1 MKTACILL
9 VIIIFTS
16 CSQIPEYDV
25 IIRNGSIYDGS
36 GNKSYKADVAL
47 KGDTI
52 AAIGDLSN
60 SKGIT
65 EIDASGLAV
74 RPGFINML
82 SWANESL
89 IEDGKSQSDIRQGV
103 TLEVMGEG
111 WSMGPLNDKMK
122 KEMVEEEGDI
132 KYDVRWTTL
141 DEYLKYLVDK
151 GISCNV
157 ASFVGAGSV
166 RIYVIGYEDRAP
178 NNEELAKMKDLVK
191 QAMEDGAL
199 GVGSALIYAPNFYA
213 KTDELVE
220 LCKTASEYGGMYIS
234 HIRSEGNQLLQAA
247 DELIK
252 ISREANIPAEFYHIK
267 AAGKSNWD
275 KLDSL
280 INKINAARAE
290 GLHITADMYTY
301 TAGETGLDASMPPWV
316 QEGGFKQWKKNLQDP
331 QIRKKVIKEMET
343 PTDKWE
349 NFFIASGSPD
359 NILLVGFKTDSLK
372 YLTGKSLTEIAKM
385 RGKSPAETAIDLVVD
400 DDSRVG
406 TVYFLM
412 SEENIK
418 KKISIPW
425 ISFGSDES
433 SPAPEGVF
441 LKSNP
446 HPRAYG
452 NVARL
457 LGKYVRDEKIIPLE
471 EAVRRLSALP
481 AQNLKI
487 KKRGLLK
494 TGYFADVVVFDPA
507 KIQDYATYEKPH
519 QYSRGVIDVF
529 VNGEQVIKNGNHTG
543 KTPGQVVRGPG
554 MERLSLKN
562 CLLIKIIVDCLCAPF
577 CKNV

>member
-1 MKTACILL
+1 
-9 VIIIFTS
+9 
-16 CSQIPEYDV
+16 
-25 IIRNGSIYDGS
+25 
-36 GNKSYKADVAL
+36 
-47 KGDTI
+47 
-52 AAIGDLSN
+52 
-60 SKGIT
+60 
-65 EIDASGLAV
+65 
-74 RPGFINML
+74 ML

-111 WSMGPLNDKMK
+111 WSMGPLNEKMK

-132 KYDVRWTTL
+132 KYDVKWTTL
-141 DEYLKYLVDK
+141 DEYLKYLVNK

-178 NNEELAKMKDLVK
+178 NKEELAKMKQLVK
-191 QAMEDGAL
+191 EAMEDGAL

-213 KTDELVE
+213 KTDELIE

-252 ISREANIPAEFYHIK
+252 ISKEANIPAEFYHIK
-267 AAGKSNWD
+267 AAGKSNWY

-280 INKINAARAE
+280 INKINKAREE

-301 TAGETGLDASMPPWV
+301 TAGETGLDAAMPPWV

-385 RGKSPAETAIDLVVD
+385 RGKSPAETAIDLVID

-412 SEENIK
+412 SEENIE

-425 ISFGSDES
+425 ISFGSDEAS
-433 SPAPEGVF
+433 LAPEGVF

-487 KKRGLLK
+487 KKRGFLK
-494 TGYFADVVVFDPA
+494 TGYYADVVVFDPS
-507 KIQDYATYEKPH
+507 KVQDFATYEKPH
-519 QYSRGVIDVF
+519 QYSKGVIDVF
-529 VNGEQVIKNGNHTG
+529 VNGVQVIKDGIHTG

-554 MERLSLKN
+554 WKGN
-562 CLLIKIIVDCLCAPF
+562 K
-577 CKNV
+577 

>member
-1 MKTACILL
+1 MKTVFSLIL
-9 VIIIFTS
+9 IILAAGCGQTTD
-16 CSQIPEYDV
+16 YDV
-25 IIRNGSIYDGS
+25 IIRNGNIYDGS
-36 GNKSYKADVAL
+36 GNKSYKADVAI

-60 SKGIT
+60 SNGKV
-65 EIDASGLAV
+65 EVDASGLAV
-74 RPGFINML
+74 SPGFINML

-132 KYDVRWTTL
+132 KYDVKWTTL
-141 DEYLKYLVDK
+141 DEYLKYLVNK

-178 NNEELAKMKDLVK
+178 NKEELAKMKNLVK

-247 DELIK
+247 DELIE
-252 ISREANIPAEFYHIK
+252 ISKEANIPAEFYHIK
-267 AAGKSNWD
+267 AAGKSNWY

-301 TAGETGLDASMPPWV
+301 TAGETGLDAAMPPWV

-331 QIRKKVIKEMET
+331 QIRKRVIKEMRT

-349 NFFIASGSPD
+349 NFFTASGSPD
-359 NILLVGFKTDSLK
+359 NIILVGFKTDSLK
-372 YLTGKSLTEIAKM
+372 YLTGKSLKQVAEM
-385 RGKSPAETAIDLVVD
+385 RGKSPAETAIDLVIN

-412 SEENIK
+412 SEENVK
-418 KKISIPW
+418 KKIAVPW
-425 ISFGSDES
+425 ISFGSDEAS
-433 SPAPEGVF
+433 LAPEGVF

-457 LGKYVRDEKIIPLE
+457 LENMFVM
-471 EAVRRLSALP
+471 
-481 AQNLKI
+481 
-487 KKRGLLK
+487 KK
-494 TGYFADVVVFDPA
+494 
-507 KIQDYATYEKPH
+507 
-519 QYSRGVIDVF
+519 
-529 VNGEQVIKNGNHTG
+529 
-543 KTPGQVVRGPG
+543 
-554 MERLSLKN
+554 
-562 CLLIKIIVDCLCAPF
+562 
-577 CKNV
+577 

>member
-1 MKTACILL
+1 MKTIVTLLLIIL
-9 VIIIFTS
+9 FAG
-16 CSQIPEYDV
+16 CSQKPDYDV
-25 IIRNGSIYDGS
+25 IIRNGNIYDGS
-36 GNKSYKADVAL
+36 GNKSYKADVAI

-60 SKGIT
+60 SSGEK
-65 EIDASGLAV
+65 EVDASGLAV
-74 RPGFINML
+74 SPGFINML

-132 KYDVRWTTL
+132 KYDVKWTTL
-141 DEYLKYLVDK
+141 DEYLKYLVNK

-157 ASFVGAGSV
+157 ASFVGAGTV

-178 NNEELAKMKDLVK
+178 NKEELAKMKQLVK

-213 KTDELVE
+213 KTDELIE
-220 LCKTASEYGGMYIS
+220 LCRTASEYGGMYIS
-234 HIRSEGNQLLQAA
+234 HIRSEGNKLLEAA

-252 ISREANIPAEFYHIK
+252 ISKEANIPAEFYHIK
-267 AAGKSNWD
+267 AAGESNWY

-280 INKINAARAE
+280 INKINRAREE

-301 TAGETGLDASMPPWV
+301 TAGETGLDATMPPWV

-331 QIRKKVIKEMET
+331 QIRKKVLKEMRT

-349 NFFIASGSPD
+349 NFFLASGSPD

-372 YLTGKSLTEIAKM
+372 YLTGKTLKQISEM
-385 RGKSPAETAIDLVVD
+385 RHKSPAETAIDLVID

-425 ISFGSDES
+425 ISFGSDEAS
-433 SPAPEGVF
+433 LAPEGVF

-457 LGKYVRDEKIIPLE
+457 LRKIC
-471 EAVRRLSALP
+471 S
-481 AQNLKI
+481 
-487 KKRGLLK
+487 
-494 TGYFADVVVFDPA
+494 
-507 KIQDYATYEKPH
+507 
-519 QYSRGVIDVF
+519 
-529 VNGEQVIKNGNHTG
+529 
-543 KTPGQVVRGPG
+543 
-554 MERLSLKN
+554 
-562 CLLIKIIVDCLCAPF
+562 
-577 CKNV
+577 

>member
-1 MKTACILL
+1 MKTTVTLFLIILL
-9 VIIIFTS
+9 AG
-16 CSQIPEYDV
+16 CSQKPEYDV
-25 IIRNGSIYDGS
+25 ILRNGNIYDGS
-36 GNKSYKADVAL
+36 GSKSYKADVAI

-52 AAIGDLSN
+52 AAIGDLGN
-60 SKGIT
+60 SLGTT

-74 RPGFINML
+74 SPGFINML
-82 SWANESL
+82 SWANETL

-122 KEMVEEEGDI
+122 KETAEEEGDI
-132 KYDVRWTTL
+132 KYDIKWTTL
-141 DEYLKYLVDK
+141 DEYLNYLQQK

-157 ASFVGAGSV
+157 ASFVGAGTV
-166 RIYVIGYEDRAP
+166 RIYTIGYENRAP
-178 NNEELAKMKDLVK
+178 NEAELAKMKELVK

-213 KTDELVE
+213 KTDELIA
-220 LCKTASEYGGMYIS
+220 LCKTASQYGGMYIS
-234 HIRSEGNQLLQAA
+234 HIRSEGNQLLEAA

-267 AAGKSNWD
+267 AAGESNWY

-280 INKINAARAE
+280 INKINKARDE
-290 GLHITADMYTY
+290 GLHITADMYAY
-301 TAGETGLDASMPPWV
+301 TAGATGLDAAMPPWV

-331 QIRKKVIKEMET
+331 QIRKKVLKEMKT

-349 NFFIASGSPD
+349 NFFMASGSPD

-372 YLTGKSLTEIAKM
+372 YLTGKTLKQVAEM
-385 RGKSPAETAIDLVVD
+385 RGKSSAETAIDLVID
-400 DDSRVG
+400 DNSRVG

-425 ISFGSDES
+425 ISFGSDEGS
-433 SPAPEGVF
+433 LSPEGVF

-457 LGKYVRDEKIIPLE
+457 LGKYVRDEKLISLE
-471 EAVRRLSALP
+471 DAVRRLSGLP

-494 TGYFADVVVFDPA
+494 TGYFADVVVFDTA

-519 QYSRGVIDVF
+519 QYSKGVVDVF
-529 VNGEQVIKNGNHTG
+529 VNGEQVLKNGNHTG
-543 KTPGQVVRGPG
+543 KTPGRAVRGPG
-554 MERLSLKN
+554 WKGN
-562 CLLIKIIVDCLCAPF
+562 D
-577 CKNV
+577 

>member
-1 MKTACILL
+1 MKTVFSLLLIIL
-9 VIIIFTS
+9 TAG
-16 CSQIPEYDV
+16 CSQTPDYDV
-25 IIRNGSIYDGS
+25 IIRNGNVYDGS
-36 GNKSYKADVAL
+36 GIKSYTADVAI

-52 AAIGDLSN
+52 VAIGDLSN
-60 SKGIT
+60 SKGTT

-74 RPGFINML
+74 SPGFINML

-122 KEMVEEEGDI
+122 KETVEEEGDI
-132 KYDVRWTTL
+132 KYDVNWTTL
-141 DEYLKYLVDK
+141 DEYLKYLEQK

-157 ASFVGAGSV
+157 ASFVGAGTV
-166 RIYVIGYEDRAP
+166 RIYEIGYEDRAP
-178 NNEELAKMKDLVK
+178 NEEELAKMKDLVK

-213 KTDELVE
+213 KTDELIE
-220 LCKTASEYGGMYIS
+220 LCKTASQYGGMYIS
-234 HIRSEGNQLLQAA
+234 HIRSEGNKLLEAA

-252 ISREANIPAEFYHIK
+252 ISREANIPAEIYHIK
-267 AAGKSNWD
+267 AAGKSNWN

-280 INKINAARAE
+280 IDKINKARAE

-301 TAGETGLDASMPPWV
+301 TAGETGLDAAMPPWV

-331 QIRKKVIKEMET
+331 QIRKKVLKEMRT
-343 PTDKWE
+343 PTNKWE

-372 YLTGKSLTEIAKM
+372 YLTGKTLNEIAEM
-385 RGKSPAETAIDLVVD
+385 RGKSPAETAIDLVID

-412 SEENIK
+412 SEKNIE

-425 ISFGSDES
+425 ISFGSDEAS
-433 SPAPEGVF
+433 LAPEGVF

-457 LGKYVRDEKIIPLE
+457 LGKYVRDEKLIPLE
-471 EAVRRLSALP
+471 EAVRRLSGLP

-487 KKRGLLK
+487 RKRGLLK
-494 TGYFADVVVFDPA
+494 TGYFADVVVFDPT
-507 KIQDYATYEKPH
+507 KVQDYATYAKPH
-519 QYSRGVIDVF
+519 QYSKGVIDVF
-529 VNGEQVIKNGNHTG
+529 VNGVQVIKDGDHTG
-543 KTPGQVVRGPG
+543 KMPGRAVRGPG
-554 MERLSLKN
+554 WKG
-562 CLLIKIIVDCLCAPF
+562 K
-577 CKNV
+577 K